1 MGHLLRR
8 APLPVHLH
16 CRHAL
21 LVPEL
26 PSPAH
31 PLRLRSDS
39 EGGVLRGRRA
49 HLVVLLFH
57 LALRGDLR
65 LGSVRLHLHQL
76 LLQQLVHGWSR
87 PPRADAIDEAA
98 ASEVGEDGSGLEVLK
113 AASPTTLGGRDARS
127 LVSIVSS
134 ATAK

>member
-1 MGHLLRR
+1 MRCLFQSFRPLLILFVFGQILKAVFFVAG
-8 APLPVHLH
+8 APSG
-16 CRHAL
+16 C
-21 LVPEL
+21 
-26 PSPAH
+26 
-31 PLRLRSDS
+31 
-39 EGGVLRGRRA
+39 
-49 HLVVLLFH
+49 LLFH

-65 LGSVRLHLHQL
+65 LGSVRHLLHLHQL

-134 ATAK
+134 ATAKNK